1 MTKKKLSIFGTAA
14 AALLALGATRPA
26 DACFQCTS
34 SQWCTSGSLGGSCTV
49 YSEGGRQWCQH
60 TLDCDIQITMTPLQV
75 SPAGT
80 YLAKGG
86 EQVTEEGV
94 EKQKCNGFIT
104 SHVASASAATVN
116 ATTIRI

>member
-1 MTKKKLSIFGTAA
+1 MTKRITLFGTAA

-49 YSEGGRQWCQH
+49 YTEGGRQWCQH
-60 TLDCDIQITMTPLQV
+60 TLDCDIGITMTPLEV
-75 SPAGT
+75 SPTGT

-86 EQVTEEGV
+86 AQVTEDGV
-94 EKQKCNGFIT
+94 EKQQCNGFIVG
-104 SHVASASAATVN
+104 HLASEDRTE
-116 ATTIRI
+116 TGLTIRI